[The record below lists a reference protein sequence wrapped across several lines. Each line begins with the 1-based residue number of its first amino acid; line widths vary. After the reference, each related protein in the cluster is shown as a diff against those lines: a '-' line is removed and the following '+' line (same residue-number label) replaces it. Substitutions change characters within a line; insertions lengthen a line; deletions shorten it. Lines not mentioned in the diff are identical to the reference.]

1 VSAPPPGQKPAPET
15 AWALRL
21 FDKSILKQAKYRA
34 LVRQTGDTNGRD
46 CLDLGSDNGVI
57 SYLLRARGGRWT
69 SADLSEK
76 AVASIRSLVGSNVY
90 RIDGARMP
98 FADAS
103 FDLVVIIDLLEHVR
117 DDDTCVAEIARILR
131 PGGELVVNTPHAKP
145 RSLLRMVRGRL
156 GLTDEWHGHVR
167 PGYTRDGLQSL
178 LGTRFSIEGSATYS
192 KFFSEAL
199 DVALNSVYLRSRG
212 HGAED
217 GEKGTVVTAADLEKS
232 ARQFRVLAKIYPL
245 LWLWAKLDFLCVGTA
260 GYYLIVKA
268 RKIV

>member
-1 VSAPPPGQKPAPET
+1 VSAPLLGGKPPPEN

-34 LVRQTGDTNGRD
+34 LVRQTGDTDDKD

-57 SYLLRARGGRWT
+57 SYLLRTRGGRWT

-117 DDDTCVAEIARILR
+117 DDAGCVAEVARILR
-131 PGGELVVNTPHAKP
+131 PGGDLVVNTPHAKP
-145 RSLLRMVRGRL
+145 RSLLRIVRNRL

-167 PGYTRDGLQSL
+167 PGYTRDGLRSL
-178 LGTRFSIEGSATYS
+178 LAGRFVIESSATYS

-217 GEKGTVVTAADLEKS
+217 GGKGTVVTVADLEKS
-232 ARQFRVLAKIYPL
+232 ARQFRLLARFYPL
-245 LWLWAKLDFLCVGTA
+245 LWLWAKLDFLCVGTQ

-268 RKIV
+268 RKI

>member
-1 VSAPPPGQKPAPET
+1 VIASSPGQNPAPEN

-21 FDKSILKQAKYRA
+21 FEKSILKQAKYRA
-34 LVRQTGDTNGRD
+34 LVRQAGDTNDRD

-76 AVASIRSLVGSNVY
+76 AVASIRSLVGSSVY
-90 RIDGARMP
+90 RIDGRRMP

-103 FDLVVIIDLLEHVR
+103 FDLVVVIDLLEHVR
-117 DDDTCVAEIARILR
+117 DDAACVSEIARILR
-131 PGGELVVNTPHAKP
+131 PGGDLVVNTPHAKS
-145 RSLLRMVRGRL
+145 RSLLRIVRDRL

-178 LGTRFSIEGSATYS
+178 LAGRFAIERSGTYS

-199 DVALNSVYLRSRG
+199 DVGLNSMYLRSRG
-212 HGAED
+212 RGAED
-217 GEKGTVVTAADLEKS
+217 RAKGTVVTAADLEKS
-232 ARQFRVLAKIYPL
+232 ARQFRLLARVYPL
-245 LWLWAKLDFLCVGTA
+245 LWLWAKLDFLCVGMQ
-260 GYYLIVKA
+260 GYYLIAKA
-268 RKIV
+268 RKI

>member
-1 VSAPPPGQKPAPET
+1 VSPPRPHLDAAPEI

-34 LVRQTGDTNGRD
+34 LIAKTDDTGGKD

-69 SADLSEK
+69 SADLSER
-76 AVASIRSLVGSNVY
+76 AVTSIRGLVGSSVC

-98 FADAS
+98 FAAAS

-117 DDDTCVAEIARILR
+117 DDESCVAEIARILR
-131 PGGELVVNTPHAKP
+131 PRGELVVNTPHVK
-145 RSLLRMVRGRL
+145 RWSLLRPLRDRL

-167 PGYTRDGLQSL
+167 PGYTREGLRSL
-178 LGTRFSIEGSATYS
+178 LGGRFAIESATTYS

-199 DVALNSVYLRSRG
+199 DVGLNAVYLRKRG
-212 HGAED
+212 PGGGDRA
-217 GEKGTVVTAADLEKS
+217 KGNVVTAADLEKA
-232 ARQFRVLAKIYPL
+232 ARQFRLLGRLYPL

-260 GYYLIVKA
+260 GYYLVVKA
-268 RKIV
+268 RKTV